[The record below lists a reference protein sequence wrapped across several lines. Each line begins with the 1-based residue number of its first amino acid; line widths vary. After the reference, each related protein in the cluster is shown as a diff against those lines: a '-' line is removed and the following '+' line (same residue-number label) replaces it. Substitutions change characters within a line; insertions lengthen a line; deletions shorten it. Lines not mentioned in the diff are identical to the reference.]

1 MPYRHMR
8 SLQRRL
14 ALIIAV
20 GISAAMAISCAIVEP
35 PHPSLDMLA
44 SGGGPGLFLATLGPS
59 EPPASGA
66 ISSTSNR
73 RTAQQVAGGSA
84 PADTPEIPL
93 EEKDEELAEYDPWEP
108 FNEKIFSLNRQVDR
122 YVLKPAAT
130 AWNTVVPD
138 RLQESL
144 GNAFDNLSMPRRLVN
159 NLMQLKMKG
168 AGQEL
173 ARFLLNSTVGF
184 AGFFDVAKHVGL
196 EKSEEDTGQT
206 LGTYGVGPG
215 PYVILPLLPPLTVR
229 DGFGYAIDGALDPL
243 NYFLPFGANVGRK
256 AGSTVNE
263 RSLNLELFEGIE
275 ESVFDLYSAV
285 RSAYLQRRQRAIEE

>member
-1 MPYRHMR
+1 VPYGHMR
-8 SLQRRL
+8 ALGRRL

-20 GISAAMAISCAIVEP
+20 GTSSAIAISCAIAEP
-35 PHPSLDMLA
+35 PHLSLDALE
-44 SGGGPGLFLATLGPS
+44 SGGGPGLFLARLGPPA
-59 EPPASGA
+59 PPAMEA
-66 ISSTSNR
+66 IGSTLHR
-73 RTAQQVAGGSA
+73 QAVQQAAADSA

-93 EEKDEELAEYDPWEP
+93 EEQDEEFIEYDPWEP
-108 FNEKIFSLNRQVDR
+108 FNEKIFGFNRRVDR
-122 YVLKPAAT
+122 YVLKPAAK
-130 AWNTVVPD
+130 AWNVVVPD
-138 RLQESL
+138 RLQQSL
-144 GNAFDNLSMPRRLVN
+144 GNAFDNLSMPRRLVH
-159 NLMQLKMKG
+159 NLLQLKMKG

-206 LGTYGVGPG
+206 LGVYGVGPG
-215 PYVILPLLPPLTVR
+215 PYLILPLLPPLTVR

-243 NYFLPFGANVGRK
+243 NYFLPFGANVGRRV
-256 AGSTVNE
+256 GDTIND

-275 ESVFDLYSAV
+275 ETVFDLYSAV